1 MGFIEKLEFEF
12 MKVFGGRI
20 KARHHVIMA
29 LALTVSTCGHELL
42 DLNDMLQKRESG
54 IQQEEVLQ
62 EEYSLLEQ
70 GWAHVE
76 LGDELLKN
84 KDHEG
89 AVMEYNTALRLYE
102 NVLVNYNFAESS
114 EVFTSGKLEGLSYNE
129 YSDLLTL
136 EINSLKEVISNLNKL
151 IAYKAKNQK

>member
-1 MGFIEKLEFEF
+1 
-12 MKVFGGRI
+12 
-20 KARHHVIMA
+20 
-29 LALTVSTCGHELL
+29 
-42 DLNDMLQKRESG
+42 
-54 IQQEEVLQ
+54 
-62 EEYSLLEQ
+62 
-70 GWAHVE
+70 
-76 LGDELLKN
+76 
-84 KDHEG
+84 
-89 AVMEYNTALRLYE
+89 MEYNTALRLYE